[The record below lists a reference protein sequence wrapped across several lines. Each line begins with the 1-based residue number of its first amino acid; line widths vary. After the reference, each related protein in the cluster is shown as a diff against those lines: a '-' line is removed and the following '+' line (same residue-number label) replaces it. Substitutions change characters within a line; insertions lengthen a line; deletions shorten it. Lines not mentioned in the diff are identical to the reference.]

1 MPANIVL
8 VTGVGGEL
16 GGRLLARLGNDAD
29 LERVIGVDTSPPS
42 RAVQQ
47 RMGHAE
53 FVRADIRNPLIAK
66 IITSAR
72 VDTVVHASTT
82 CHPAG
87 PGRRM
92 AIKEVNVIGT
102 MRLLAACQR
111 SPLVRK
117 LVVKS
122 TAAVYGASSRSPAVL
137 TEDSELIPASANGYA
152 KDAVEM
158 EGYVRGLSRR
168 RPDITVTMAR
178 LVNVIGPDVDT
189 VLARYFAL
197 PVVPTVLGFDAR
209 IQLLHSAD
217 ALAVLERATLHDR
230 PGVFN
235 VGADGVLTLS
245 QAIRRAGRV
254 ELPVPRAAMP
264 SIGRVL
270 RGARVV
276 DFSSDQVRLLNFGR
290 VVDNTRLKET
300 FGYTPRWSTR
310 EAFDDFVQGRGLRPL
325 VDGDRAAG
333 LASAVLTAA
342 ATGQTTRR

>member
-1 MPANIVL
+1 MPSNIVL

-16 GGRLLARLGNDAD
+16 GGRLLARLGNNPDF
-29 LERVIGVDTSPPS
+29 ERVIGVDTSPPP
-42 RAVQQ
+42 RAVVH

-66 IITSAR
+66 VISAAK

-82 CHPAG
+82 AHPAG

-92 AIKEVNVIGT
+92 MIKEINVIGT

-122 TAAVYGASSRSPAVL
+122 TAAVYGAGSRSPAVF
-137 TEDSELIPASANGYA
+137 TEDSDLIPSSKDGYA

-178 LVNVIGPDVDT
+178 CANLIGPEVDT
-189 VLARYFAL
+189 VLSRYFAL
-197 PVVPTVLGFDAR
+197 PVVPTVFGYDAR
-209 IQLLHSAD
+209 IQLLHTAD
-217 ALAVLERATLHDR
+217 ALAVLERATVKDL

-235 VGADGVLTLS
+235 VGSDGVLTLS

-254 ELPVPRAAMP
+254 ELPVPRGVVP
-264 SIGRVL
+264 SVGKLL
-270 RGARVV
+270 RGARLV
-276 DFSSDQVRLLNFGR
+276 DFSADQMRLLNFGR
-290 VVDNTRLKET
+290 VVDTTRLKEV
-300 FGYTPRWSTR
+300 FGYVPRWSTR
-310 EAFDDFVQGRGLRPL
+310 EAFDDYVQGRGLRPVL
-325 VDGDRAAG
+325 DGHRLAG
-333 LASAVLTAA
+333 LAGKVTIAA
-342 ATGQTTRR
+342 ATGQAGTR